1 MSLIKWNQPPSLTRR
16 RNWIENFLSESDDFF
31 KNWDWNNNMDVP
43 AVNVKEEKDSY
54 LIDMAVPGMKKEDFK
69 IDMDQGVLTIS
80 ASMEDRKEEK
90 TPEYKRQEFSYRN
103 FKRSFWLPENV
114 AADKIAA
121 HYEDGLLKLTLPKKA
136 VIESP
141 QSKKIEVV

>member
-1 MSLIKWNQPPSLTRR
+1 
-16 RNWIENFLSESDDFF
+16 
-31 KNWDWNNNMDVP
+31 
-43 AVNVKEEKDSY
+43 
-54 LIDMAVPGMKKEDFK
+54 
-69 IDMDQGVLTIS
+69 MDQGVLTIS

>member
-69 IDMDQGVLTIS
+69 IDMDQVVLTIS
-80 ASMEDRKEEK
+80 ASMEDR
-90 TPEYKRQEFSYRN
+90 
-103 FKRSFWLPENV
+103 
-114 AADKIAA
+114 
-121 HYEDGLLKLTLPKKA
+121 
-136 VIESP
+136 
-141 QSKKIEVV
+141 

>member
-69 IDMDQGVLTIS
+69 IEMDQGVLTIS

>member
-141 QSKKIEVV
+141 QSKKIQVV